1 MSTEDII
8 GVVRAHRWA
17 SVPAQREALKADGCT
32 RIVDLDKLGRED
44 LVALVRERTT
54 IKVLYAFLLARQGD
68 AVHMLD
74 DYKKFACRL
83 AKLPR
88 RCSAVV
94 KDLSTGLL
102 ADTPGMRKAMVEV
115 VRSQIVKHRRGLAS
129 AENGK
134 QGGQEREF
142 TETEWLKFE
151 AVWLNTRKYPTWD
164 HAQDAFEVINR
175 DFTVWRAHLKWGP
188 RKFGAKK
195 TED

>member
-1 MSTEDII
+1 MSTEDVI

-17 SVPAQREALKADGCT
+17 SVQAQREALKADRCT
-32 RIVDLDKLGRED
+32 RILDLDKLGRED
-44 LVALVRERTT
+44 LVRMVRERTT

-74 DYKKFACRL
+74 DYTRFAERL

-94 KDLSTGLL
+94 KDLSTGLV
-102 ADTPGMRKAMVEV
+102 ADTAGTRKAMVEV
-115 VRSQIVKHRRGLAS
+115 VRGQITKHRRGLAS

-134 QGGQEREF
+134 QGGQEKEF
-142 TETEWLKFE
+142 SDTEWLKFE
-151 AVWLNTRKYPTWD
+151 AIWLNVRKYPTWD
-164 HAQDAFEVINR
+164 HAQDAFDLINR

-195 TED
+195 QEA